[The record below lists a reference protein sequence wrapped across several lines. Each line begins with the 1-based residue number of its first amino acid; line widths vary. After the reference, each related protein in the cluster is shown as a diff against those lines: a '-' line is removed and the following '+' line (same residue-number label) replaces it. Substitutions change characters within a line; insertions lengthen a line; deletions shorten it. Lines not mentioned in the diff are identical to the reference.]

1 MRRFSV
7 IAPAFLLCI
16 PAATAQ
22 NQPWLP
28 KPDCKVTPWLD
39 GCPDAD
45 KFKNIDLSKFTGPT
59 ITPVAGPR
67 QASAP
72 QRLVQTAPAAATQVD
87 WRRPIS
93 PKPLAADWP
102 RWKFAPA
109 DASLVLGIKVK
120 ALFESLLFKDLF
132 AGVAPTTVEEVWI
145 SLRTASNGRPDAAML
160 LLGPALEPVATEL
173 RSKGVTVCFVDERSL
188 LAGEWNAVDRAL
200 QRVLNP
206 TAANP
211 MDRRVRE
218 LWDNYDVS
226 IVVDQSLAS
235 SFLAAGGQAALPAS
249 VSRVSMGMSIR
260 DKLAFDLL
268 LHTAKAA
275 DASLL
280 AARYGKETSALGLP
294 EGAGAQEVHNVVPGG
309 LSVRVTLDATQMPEP
324 LRRQLSAQ
332 FGPVVDMV
340 RAKTEKPAAK
350 GVVIQGL
357 DDGPRVVP

>member
-1 MRRFSV
+1 MRKISA
-7 IAPAFLLCI
+7 IATAFLLCI

-28 KPDCKVTPWLD
+28 KTDCKVTPWLD

-45 KFKNIDLSKFTGPT
+45 KFKNIDLSKINGTAIAP
-59 ITPVAGPR
+59 IAGPR
-67 QASAP
+67 QTTAP
-72 QRLVQTAPAAATQVD
+72 QPPVRTPAPAAQVD

-93 PKPLAADWP
+93 PKPLAANWA
-102 RWKFAPA
+102 RWKFAPP

-120 ALFESLLFKDLF
+120 ALIESPLFKDLF
-132 AGVAPTTVEEVWI
+132 AGVAATAVDEVWI

-160 LLGPALEPVATEL
+160 LLGPALEPVAADL

-188 LAGEWNAVDRAL
+188 LVGEWNAVNRAL
-200 QRVLNP
+200 QRVLSP
-206 TAANP
+206 AAANP
-211 MDRRVRE
+211 MDRRVRQ

-226 IVVDQSLAS
+226 ILVDRSLAS
-235 SFLAAGGQAALPAS
+235 SFLAAGGQDGLPAS
-249 VSRVSMGMSIR
+249 VSRMSMGMSIQ
-260 DKLAFDLL
+260 DKLTFDLL
-268 LHTAKAA
+268 FHTVRTT
-275 DASLL
+275 DAGRL

-294 EGAGAQEVHNVVPGG
+294 EGAGAQETHKVAPEG
-309 LSVRVTLDATQMPEP
+309 LSVRVTLDITQMPEP

-332 FGPVVDMV
+332 FRPVFDIV
-340 RAKTEKPAAK
+340 RTKTEKPAAK